1 MLTFSSVNYSK
12 LTDFETTTEEVTT
25 GYSTTEEIGTTLGE
39 VGTTDS
45 ITITTTTTTTTTSTT
60 TTITTTTT
68 EITLQ
73 FARVPAISDAECKQY
88 YTGK

>member
-45 ITITTTTTTTTTSTT
+45 ITTTTTTTSTT